1 MLGDTSEFGPIDL
14 LGSLAVNLVTTNMAC
29 KSKDAALRYGFA
41 TANAPNAQGVVTKS
55 VKSYTDARLLLG
67 LGAAVAAQWGGPQ
80 VRRYGHDLASGL
92 LNSFVA
98 TETIQKHAEDLHMSK
113 VAATAVALVPQI
125 PASVAPPAAG
135 TPNYAYAGEDDGY
148 GGW

>member
-1 MLGDTSEFGPIDL
+1 MFGDTSEFGPIDL

-29 KSKDAALRYGFA
+29 KSSDARLRYGFA
-41 TANAPNAQGVVTKS
+41 TADKDGGKS

-67 LGAAVAAQWGGPQ
+67 VGAAVAAQWGGPQ

-113 VAATAVALVPQI
+113 TAATAVAPVPQI
-125 PASVAPPAAG
+125 PAAAEAGAPTTKLG
-135 TPNYAYAGEDDGY
+135 GSNYAYAGEDDGY

>member
-41 TANAPNAQGVVTKS
+41 TANAPDAQGVVTKS

-98 TETIQKHAEDLHMSK
+98 TETIQKHAEELHMSK
-113 VAATAVALVPQI
+113 VAVAAAAVSVPQI
-125 PASVAPPAAG
+125 PAGLPPASG